1 MKSLGSLPAS
11 SRPAVR
17 AIGLASVAVFGAV
30 IGLVAQSAQ
39 QTPSPASNPPAPQA
53 QQTPQ
58 QTPAAQP
65 QAESQLTAKSSPA
78 VFLNVIKPDKTA
90 DFEAAM
96 NKIKEALAKT
106 DKEDLK
112 KLAEG
117 WQVYK
122 VAETAQPG
130 SQNVIYLW
138 LVNPA
143 VVGSAY
149 DPGKIIYD
157 AFPRAEADD
166 VFNKLKDSYSQ
177 LNRWTLEKV
186 LEMKG
191 GGGK

>member
-1 MKSLGSLPAS
+1 MKSLGS

-39 QTPSPASNPPAPQA
+39 QTTTSASNPTG
-53 QQTPQ
+53 QQTPPPQ

-65 QAESQLTAKSSPA
+65 QQESQLTAKSSPA

-122 VAETAQPG
+122 VAETAHPG

-166 VFNKLKDSYSQ
+166 VFNKLKESYSQ

-191 GGGK
+191 GGGQ